1 MPLSEKE
8 QRILEEIERHLY
20 AEDPKLAQTVKKA
33 SLGSRIKRRQRIA
46 ALGFIIGLVVM
57 LSMFTRQT
65 LIAGLGFALMVA
77 SVAWFAM
84 SVRERKT
91 NTEQSSAPSVIGWMD
106 GLRHRWRRE
115 R

>member
-1 MPLSEKE
+1 MPLNERE

-33 SLGSRIKRRQRIA
+33 SLGSRIKRRQRLA
-46 ALGFIIGLVVM
+46 ALGFIIGLLLM
-57 LSMFTRQT
+57 LTTFTRQT
-65 LIAGLGFALMVA
+65 LIAGFGFALMVA

-84 SVRERKT
+84 SVREYK
-91 NTEQSSAPSVIGWMD
+91 TEQSGPPSVIGWMD
-106 GLRHRWRRE
+106 GLRQRWRRE